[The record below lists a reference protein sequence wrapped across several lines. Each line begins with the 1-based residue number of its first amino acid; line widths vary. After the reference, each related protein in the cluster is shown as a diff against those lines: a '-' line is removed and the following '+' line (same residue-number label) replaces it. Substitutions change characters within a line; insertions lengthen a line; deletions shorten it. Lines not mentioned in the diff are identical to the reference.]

1 MRGLRQPLDVA
12 GRAIAILVEATLLED
27 LPLVDR
33 WRVSVR
39 RQVLQLLA
47 VGVHSR
53 FFVRVQGE
61 KAVLVINDELTVL
74 ERVPLLLGQEGQLS
88 LVLVAV
94 NDAGVAA
101 LDAPHEEPGQAP
113 KADIH

>member
-1 MRGLRQPLDVA
+1 MVKA
-12 GRAIAILVEATLLED
+12 SLLED
-27 LPLVDR
+27 LCLVN
-33 WRVSVR
+33 WRCVGICL
-39 RQVLQLLA
+39 QVLQLLA

-61 KAVLVINDELTVL
+61 KAVLVVNDELTVL

-94 NDAGVAA
+94 NDARVAA
-101 LDAPHEEPGQAP
+101 LDAAHEEPGQAP

>member
-47 VGVHSR
+47 VGIHSR
-53 FFVRVQGE
+53 FFV
-61 KAVLVINDELTVL
+61 
-74 ERVPLLLGQEGQLS
+74 
-88 LVLVAV
+88 
-94 NDAGVAA
+94 
-101 LDAPHEEPGQAP
+101 
-113 KADIH
+113 